1 MYNRLSQ
8 QMTILGLCAMAFYA
22 LMLASGTLSI
32 EVMPQFIIS
41 AVIFLSSGR
50 VMKKA
55 ARRLRASRTS
65 EEEEEQPRRRI
76 DWGLLNWVAGIC
88 FLSVLLILLIVPLGS
103 SLQDSFIYKLAQ
115 QLFHTTHI
123 P

>member
-8 QMTILGLCAMAFYA
+8 QMTILGLCAMAFYG
-22 LMLASGTLSI
+22 LMLASGTFSL

-55 ARRLRASRTS
+55 ARKLRTS
-65 EEEEEQPRRRI
+65 RANEEEEEKPRRSI

-103 SLQDSFIYKLAQ
+103 SMQDGFIYKLAQ

>member
-8 QMTILGLCAMAFYA
+8 QMTILGLCAMAFYG
-22 LMLASGTLSI
+22 LMLASGTFSL

-55 ARRLRASRTS
+55 ARKLRTS
-65 EEEEEQPRRRI
+65 RANEEEEEKPRRHI

-103 SLQDSFIYKLAQ
+103 SMQDGFIYKLAQ

>member
-8 QMTILGLCAMAFYA
+8 QMTILGLCAMAFYG
-22 LMLASGTLSI
+22 LMLASGTFSL

-55 ARRLRASRTS
+55 AQRLRASRAN
-65 EEEEEQPRRRI
+65 EEEEETPRRRI

-103 SLQDSFIYKLAQ
+103 SMQDGVIYKLAQ